1 MKGFKKKIRTMK
13 KSLKSMAAQIKAFQ
27 SKPRPPSPTP
37 KVRRSGF
44 TSSAA
49 RRADRIDQP
58 RASSFEPREVISEL
72 REPRSRQRR
81 AFTRAIDRT
90 SKTLPPQLQPL
101 PILKRIW
108 TIKSPSTSPDHWGN
122 TTSTIVYTIAF
133 VFIFLCVFCALVLN
147 SLSDFIT
154 QASV

>member
-1 MKGFKKKIRTMK
+1 LEQHSEQPEQEIKEFEQAHYEEDADQGGDEIAQVYKKLGVLEELGNFHSKTMKGFKKKIRTMK

-72 REPRSRQRR
+72 REPKSRQRR
-81 AFTRAIDRT
+81 ASTR
-90 SKTLPPQLQPL
+90 
-101 PILKRIW
+101 
-108 TIKSPSTSPDHWGN
+108 STN
-122 TTSTIVYTIAF
+122 YSTGQ
-133 VFIFLCVFCALVLN
+133 
-147 SLSDFIT
+147 DE
-154 QASV
+154 